1 MMRVCV
7 IIPHYDHVE
16 QFTSMLDELVSANLP
31 LIVVDDAS
39 PERVFRQLEA
49 VLKRAA
55 PEASLLRHTENQGK
69 GGAVM
74 TGLKAA
80 YDAGY
85 SHALQIDADGQHNT
99 ADIPRFVSLAARH
112 PEALI
117 CGKPVFDASISG
129 LRYYA
134 RYITLFLG
142 WLESLDTVIED
153 ALCGFRLYPLSRVVP
168 VIERSRLGR
177 RMAFDPEILVR
188 CVWEGIEL
196 RYLAV
201 KVKYPDGGKSHFHYV
216 SDNLEI
222 SWMHTRLIAGMLM
235 RLPRLLTRNASER
248 RGRTIE

>member
-1 MMRVCV
+1 MRVCV
-7 IIPHYDHVE
+7 VVPHYDHVE
-16 QFTSMLDELVSANLP
+16 QFTSMLDDLVSEHLP
-31 LIVVDDAS
+31 IIVVDDAS
-39 PERVFRQLEA
+39 PENAFRQLEE
-49 VLKRAA
+49 VLDRAA
-55 PEASLLRHTENQGK
+55 PGALLLRHTENQGK

-85 SHALQIDADGQHNT
+85 SHALQVDADGQHNA
-99 ADIPRFVSLAARH
+99 ADIPRFVSQATKH

-117 CGKPVFDASISG
+117 CGKPIFDASISR

-134 RYITLFLG
+134 RYITLFLS

-153 ALCGFRLYPLSRVVP
+153 AMCGFRVYPLSRVVP
-168 VIERSRLGR
+168 VFERSRTGK

-196 RYLAV
+196 RYLPV
-201 KVKYPDGGKSHFHYV
+201 EVKYPEGGKSHFHYIG
-216 SDNLEI
+216 DNLEI
-222 SWMHTRLIAGMLM
+222 SWMHTRLIFGMLI
-235 RLPRLLTRNASER
+235 RLPRLLTRSAFDR